1 MLEILAFTFAVQ
13 IHWVGNSVL
22 NNSFGI
28 YDVCA
33 YESAHF
39 IIVYVS
45 GNSDY
50 SIAYIIIK
58 LIDWVLYKWLG
69 LFLLLTIVRLSLHTA
84 KMYLSRCLEQKK
96 KLYLLRCA
104 TNSLAKSLCALL
116 WNKNGAVLRV
126 YPWSYDA
133 YKSIPDWSDINWSEC
148 SMFSHNQELMQVL
161 TQWGTTPATNKQ
173 KWRKPL

>member
-1 MLEILAFTFAVQ
+1 
-13 IHWVGNSVL
+13 
-22 NNSFGI
+22 
-28 YDVCA
+28 
-33 YESAHF
+33 
-39 IIVYVS
+39 
-45 GNSDY
+45 
-50 SIAYIIIK
+50 
-58 LIDWVLYKWLG
+58 
-69 LFLLLTIVRLSLHTA
+69 
-84 KMYLSRCLEQKK
+84 MYLSRCLEQKK

-173 KWRKPL
+173 KWHCKIMNLSNKEHCGTIRWRQPFIRSITTIADAIVDSAAGHRHITTSARSMSAKYTNTFSYSINGPTNTFKFKLNLIWNVQ